1 MRLFICKVVTPHTVI
16 GILDFYAMQFFMIVI
31 RLELD
36 FDATESIKDK
46 FKKKI

>member
-1 MRLFICKVVTPHTVI
+1 MPHIVI
-16 GILDFYAMQFFMIVI
+16 MIVILDLCAMQFFMIVI

-46 FKKKI
+46 FKKK